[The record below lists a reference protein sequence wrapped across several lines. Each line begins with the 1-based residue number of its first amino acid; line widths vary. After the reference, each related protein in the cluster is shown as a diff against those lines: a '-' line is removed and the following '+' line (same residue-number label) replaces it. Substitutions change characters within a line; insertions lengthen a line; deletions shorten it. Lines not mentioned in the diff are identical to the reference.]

1 MRTELKRD
9 ERLVLEVTQHG
20 WVIAGP
26 IFLFALVLLGTI
38 SVPADTGSLKTLLA
52 GATVVLAINLLVRIL
67 VWKAYVW
74 LVTSLRVIAEHGV
87 LSRHADEC
95 RLDKI
100 NNVTYHQSL
109 FGRIFGYGDVM
120 IQTAAEMGATRNR
133 FVRSPKL
140 LKDTITRCQEE
151 YRVRQIKEQAESL
164 AEAMKGRPAQPAPRP
179 LSEGDTKEC
188 PFCAETIKAKATI
201 CRFCGKQLAT

>member
-87 LSRHADEC
+87 LWDC
-95 RLDKI
+95 
-100 NNVTYHQSL
+100 
-109 FGRIFGYGDVM
+109 
-120 IQTAAEMGATRNR
+120 
-133 FVRSPKL
+133 
-140 LKDTITRCQEE
+140 
-151 YRVRQIKEQAESL
+151 
-164 AEAMKGRPAQPAPRP
+164 
-179 LSEGDTKEC
+179 
-188 PFCAETIKAKATI
+188 
-201 CRFCGKQLAT
+201 